1 LAADV
6 YSRNSAIGDFK
17 TKVQQLVVAKQRCV
31 SVDGP
36 LHAVGSRLNRFL
48 DAVRKPD
55 GVDMRV
61 RGPPVCPTRHSVKHK
76 YSTRSLSARL
86 QVAAPPDYDY
96 LKSIFAT

>member
-61 RGPPVCPTRHSVKHK
+61 RGPPVCPIYLEPFGGPVCRT
-76 YSTRSLSARL
+76 
-86 QVAAPPDYDY
+86 AP
-96 LKSIFAT
+96 FCHA